1 MKKIFLT
8 ACLSLTLSAFS
19 GALLFGAGLGDA
31 WAAGKIGTS
40 AEAKAMLKRAVAAM
54 EADKKKA
61 LKNFTAG
68 AHGFKDG
75 DLFVFCARKS
85 DRTMVA
91 HGGWPRLVGVKMSKL
106 TTRKGRRVGDEM
118 LANAKPGKF
127 KSINYQAWVRGS
139 KKPRSKVTFLTEVA
153 GHACGVGYYP

>member
-1 MKKIFLT
+1 MKKIFLI
-8 ACLSLTLSAFS
+8 ACLALTLSAFS
-19 GALLFGAGLGDA
+19 GIFMAGAAPGAA
-31 WAAGKIGTS
+31 WAAGKKGTA

-54 EADKKKA
+54 KADKMKA
-61 LKNFTAG
+61 LESFTAG
-68 AHGFKDG
+68 THGFKDR

-85 DRTMVA
+85 DRIMVA

-106 TTRKGRRVGDEM
+106 TTRKGRRIGDEM
-118 LANAKPGKF
+118 LSNAKPGKF
-127 KSINYQAWVRGS
+127 KTIKFQAWVRGS